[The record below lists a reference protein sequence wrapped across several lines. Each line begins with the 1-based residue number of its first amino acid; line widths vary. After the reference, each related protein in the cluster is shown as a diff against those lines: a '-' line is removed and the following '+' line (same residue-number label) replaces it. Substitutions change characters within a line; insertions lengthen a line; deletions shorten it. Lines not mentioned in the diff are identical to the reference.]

1 MVGKF
6 VELGWVEGVV
16 GTGIGGGSSSEL
28 LNLLWG
34 WVDVVLLKVSCDSD
48 GELFLGNLTIVVGI
62 DFLED
67 SIGLSI
73 GDTWSSLS
81 GNFDGSGGGDEGDK
95 GEFHFDLI

>member
-16 GTGIGGGSSSEL
+16 GTGVGDGSTSEL
-28 LNLLWG
+28 FNLFSG
-34 WVDVVLLKVSCDSD
+34 WVDVVLLKVSFDSD
-48 GELFLGNLTIVVGI
+48 GELLLGNLTVVVGV

-67 SIGLSI
+67 SVGLSI
-73 GDTWSSLS
+73 GDAWCSFS
-81 GNFDGSGGGDEGDK
+81 GEFDGSGGGDEGDK